1 MSSSYPSLGNFPS
14 GFDPGFNIPMQ
25 GGFYPDRGVLADE
38 YYKPDLD
45 EKPEKSFLDNFKS
58 ALEKSGSYLGRTQQ
72 DSRRYDIYG
81 DRRRSGGDTVAD
93 LGGGNTLSAPDSA
106 LATQLQ
112 MQALQRQGQQGGVGR
127 MAGSI
132 LGNAAGTAA
141 ATSIGAGA
149 GTFLGSALGP
159 LGALG
164 GGLLGGLLP
173 F

>member
-1 MSSSYPSLGNFPS
+1 MPSSYPSLGNFPS

-25 GGFYPDRGVLADE
+25 GGFYPERGVLHDE
-38 YYKPDLD
+38 YYKPDLE

-58 ALEKSGSYLGRTQQ
+58 ALEKSGSYLGKTQQ

-112 MQALQRQGQQGGVGR
+112 MQALQQQGQQGGVGR

-132 LGNAAGTAA
+132 LGQAGGAALGST
-141 ATSIGAGA
+141 IG
-149 GTFLGSALGP
+149 GTFGAALGP
-159 LGALG
+159 LGAIG
-164 GGLLGGLLP
+164 GAALGGLLP

>member
-14 GFDPGFNIPMQ
+14 GFDPGFDIPMQ
-25 GGFYPDRGVLADE
+25 GGIYPDRDVLEDE

-58 ALEKSGSYLGRTQQ
+58 ALEKSGSYLGKTQQ

-112 MQALQRQGQQGGVGR
+112 MQALQQQGQQGGVGR
-127 MAGSI
+127 MAGGV
-132 LGNAAGTAA
+132 LGQAGGAALGST
-141 ATSIGAGA
+141 IG
-149 GTFLGSALGP
+149 GTFGAALGP
-159 LGALG
+159 LGAIG
-164 GGLLGGLLP
+164 GAALGGLLP

>member
-1 MSSSYPSLGNFPS
+1 MPSSNPSLGNFPS

-25 GGFYPDRGVLADE
+25 GGFYPDRGITVDD
-38 YYKPDLD
+38 YYEPEL
-45 EKPEKSFLDNFKS
+45 EAKPEKSFLDNFKS
-58 ALEKSGSYLGRTQQ
+58 ALEKSGSYLGKTQQ

-106 LATQLQ
+106 LAAQLQ
-112 MQALQRQGQQGGVGR
+112 MQALQNQGQQGGVGR

-141 ATSIGAGA
+141 ATSLGAGA

-159 LGALG
+159 IGALAG
-164 GGLLGGLLP
+164 GALGGLLP